1 MSNSLA
7 IATVTAALQ
16 KLLTHAVSGD
26 PELGGTTVTAQA
38 LDKARGSN
46 NANQLNVFLYQI
58 TVNPALRNMEPPQ
71 LAQRAMPLNLHYL
84 ITAYGQNNDDIFTH
98 RLLGRV
104 IGLLHDHPLLG
115 AAEIKDA
122 LPDNDLFEQVERV
135 RFTWQTLSLEDT
147 SKLWAGFQGQYRL
160 SVAYEAAVV
169 LIDSALPIPTPLP
182 VLTRGPSDRGVS
194 SQTDVIP
201 PFPALTAVEFP
212 HSQPS
217 ARPGDQLT
225 IRGHHLDG
233 PTVLVRFTPR
243 LPAAPQDVQAEAGA
257 TAETLTVTLPD
268 MTVPDVA
275 TKWVAGFYTVAVV
288 IRRAD
293 QPDETTNELPLPL
306 APLLTAITPKTA
318 TPNASRTVKLTVTC
332 RPEVRPEQ
340 RVLLL
345 LGDRAVPA
353 DAHPAPTGSLTFTI
367 TAAPAGT
374 FIVRLRVDG
383 VDSLPFDPAVT
394 PPQFDAAQQVTIK

>member
-16 KLLTHAVSGD
+16 KLLTHADSGD

-169 LIDSALPIPTPLP
+169 LIDSALPLRAPLP
-182 VLTRGPSDRGVS
+182 VLTRGPGDRGVS
-194 SQTDVIP
+194 SQTDIIP

-212 HSQPS
+212 HSQPR

-233 PTVLVRFTPR
+233 PTVLVRFSSPR
-243 LPAAPQDVQAEAGA
+243 LPAPLDLPAEAGA

-268 MTVPDVA
+268 MTVPA
-275 TKWVAGFYTVAVV
+275 AAAEWVAGFYTVAVV

-318 TPNASRTVKLTVTC
+318 TPNAGRTVKLTVTC

-353 DAHPAPTGSLTFTI
+353 DAHPAPTGSLTFTV
-367 TAAPAGT
+367 TAALAGT

-394 PPQFDAAQQVTIK
+394 PPQFDAGQQVTIK